1 MAIRTSSGGVNPLPA
16 IDQILTFTENKGQ
29 LTDLK
34 GNLRPDILFC
44 SMQKGMNI
52 YIKNNSIIYLF
63 QERVGSKLLPMGQNS
78 LTENNTGQLHTYR
91 IEMKLS
97 GSNPNALVEV
107 EGEQAG
113 VTNFYLPHCPQ
124 GILGVKS
131 YNKITIKEVYP
142 GIDWVVYVKDQKA
155 IEYDF
160 VVRPGANIDNI
171 KIKYDGA
178 IDLKIAE
185 DGSLKIKSPLGEVS
199 ESAPNSFT
207 QDGVSIKSGFNLN
220 TNILSFEI
228 EKYNLNQS
236 LTIDPTI
243 VWQLDYGD
251 SGTDATSCKVDLSGN
266 FYLAG
271 NTASS
276 TGIASGGFDNTF
288 NGGYDAFVAKFNSAG
303 TRIWGTYYGGGGD
316 EFVKGIAI
324 DPSNNVLICGSTTS
338 DAGIASGGWDNVFG
352 SGTTDGFIV
361 KFNTSGARIWA
372 TYYGGTNGDEIADIT
387 TNASGDIYF
396 AGTTGSTASIS
407 TPGSFQ
413 PVRSELLDGF
423 LVKFN
428 SAGSR
433 IWGTYYGGNEID
445 VCYSIAEDTDG
456 NVFIGGSTRSGN
468 GIASPGAWDTS
479 YDGDTDGFL
488 AKFNPS
494 GGRVWGTYY
503 GGTEVD
509 YFNDIAIDNNNNLV
523 GVGATASTNNIASGG
538 FDNSNGGG
546 YDAFVVKLT
555 NNGTRIWG
563 TYFGGVGFDQG
574 YAIACDINNNIYAG
588 GYAQSN
594 GLSFQGFQNTNNG
607 GDAFL
612 VKFNSGGSRIWSSYY
627 GIDNVTEYLADI
639 SCSSS
644 DILYFCGFTE
654 IEIGLND
661 ENNNSRVQYGSGF
674 FAKIDI
680 CNLAPT
686 NINATICFGITY
698 NFNGQLLTLSGN
710 YSTSYVAFSGCDS
723 LVNLTLNVI
732 NVIVTT
738 SSTPARCDHPTG
750 TATAMGSGGG
760 PPYSYQWSNG
770 GLTGT
775 ISNLVS
781 GSYTVTVTDINN
793 CKKIETVVVQNIIG
807 ISTINLNFTPTTCG
821 LNNGTASAIGI
832 GGTAPLEY
840 SWSNFSNNSNLVD
853 LPGGP
858 YSVTITDD
866 NECTYDTS
874 FFIAFSLELT
884 SNFDTLSPLCGQ
896 NNGAISIN
904 VQNGIG
910 PYIFELI
917 GPVHIV
923 SNSLD
928 ENNYTF
934 DNLPAGNYF
943 YRVTDSIGCIVENIV
958 TLINDSGLSGTSSSL
973 PVICNVNGSITVNIQ
988 GGSPPYIYSID
999 GPVQATSLPINDLT
1013 FTFNAIP
1020 QGNYQV
1026 IVLDVN
1032 QCLFLS
1038 NIGVSFENN
1047 LSSNEIIVPTHCGK
1061 AAGSIEISVTTGHSP
1076 YTYSIIGPVQMSSP
1090 ITPMNTFV
1098 FNNLLPGNYTYNI
1111 IDGSGCIIIKD
1122 FIIENLPGVNLNSE
1136 FVQSDCGQLNGS
1148 ITLTALQ
1155 GIPPYVFTL
1164 SGQAAQTSGSVNNSI
1179 FTFSGLGAGSYS
1191 ASVSDMTGCLSALEI
1206 IITDKNGVSGVTN
1219 VTGSNCNSPDGVLNV
1234 KAVGGIAPFVYELSG
1249 VTTAS
1254 SGSIQE
1260 NNYIFSGLL
1269 SGIYEIKITDSMGC
1283 IYIEMDTILSL
1294 NTLLITATASPSE
1307 CVSATGAILIESNGG
1322 SLPIVYE
1329 LLGATIISSGTVNST
1344 SFNFE
1349 KLLAGPYDIKVT
1361 DSKGCVAELQ
1371 VNVENQSG
1379 FKSEMTVISTRC
1391 GDSNGKITL
1400 ASIDGMAPFSYS
1412 ITGPVTSS
1420 INGIQN
1426 TLFTFENLPAG
1437 EYTYNIVDGQNC
1449 NIMGLATVNNSTR
1462 ISFEASLSG
1471 FSCGGG
1477 NGTITINNVV
1487 GSRPFSYKLNDGQAT
1502 MDSVFLGLISNTNY
1516 LLEVSDANG
1525 CRRDSTILTTA
1536 DISFKAVTDTVYFDY
1551 YSNPVIFNV
1560 IENDELNGINN
1571 FEVNPV
1577 NKQVFNSKLEPIGT
1591 IINALGV
1598 SGEFE
1603 FYYHGNYNSITKKY
1617 ELFYPMDKELIY
1629 YLLCTEECPGACD
1642 TGTIVL
1648 LSKYECIDNNKD
1660 YVNTFTPNGDGQN
1673 DVLVLPQFPEC
1684 SVQASEFKVF
1694 NRWGKAVFNS
1704 KNYAN
1709 NWDGKNDQG
1718 TDLPEGT
1725 YYYVLQLKTKNGK
1738 THVIKNFV
1746 ELIR

>member
-1 MAIRTSSGGVNPLPA
+1 MAIRTSSGEVNPVPA
-16 IDQILTFTENKGQ
+16 NDQILTFTENKGQ
-29 LTDLK
+29 IADLK
-34 GNLRPDILFC
+34 RNLRPDILFC

-78 LTENNTGQLHTYR
+78 LTENKTGQLHTYR

-160 VVRPGANIDNI
+160 VVRPGANIGNI

-185 DGSLKIKSPLGEVS
+185 DGSLKIKSPVGEVS

-220 TNILSFEI
+220 NNILSFEI
-228 EKYNLNQS
+228 EKYNLTQS
-236 LTIDPTI
+236 LIIDPTI
-243 VWQLDYGD
+243 EWQLDYGD
-251 SGTDATSCKVDLSGN
+251 SRTDATSCTVDLSGN
-266 FYLAG
+266 IYLAG
-271 NTASS
+271 YTSS
-276 TGIASGGFDNTF
+276 TTGISSGGFDNTF
-288 NGGYDAFVAKFNSAG
+288 NGGYDAFLAKFNSAG
-303 TRIWGTYYGGGGD
+303 TRIWGTYYGGSGND
-316 EFVKGIAI
+316 LIKGITV
-324 DPSNNVLICGSTTS
+324 DPSNNVLICGSTAS
-338 DAGIASGGWDNVFG
+338 GSGIASGGWDNVYDG
-352 SGTTDGFIV
+352 GGNDGFIV

-372 TYYGGTNGDEIADIT
+372 TYYGGMSGDVISDIA
-387 TNASGDIYF
+387 TNASGEIYF
-396 AGTTGSTASIS
+396 TGVTSSNGSIS
-407 TPGSFQ
+407 TPGSHQ
-413 PVRSELLDGF
+413 AVKSEFEDAF
-423 LVKFN
+423 LVKLN
-428 SAGSR
+428 SSGSR
-433 IWGTYYGGNEID
+433 VWGTYYGG
-445 VCYSIAEDTDG
+445 IATDG
-456 NVFIGGSTRSGN
+456 ATTIALDFGGNVVIGGSTYSGG

-479 YDGDTDGFL
+479 YNGDTDGFL
-488 AKFNPS
+488 AKFNSS
-494 GGRVWGTYY
+494 GSRIWGTYY
-503 GGTEVD
+503 GGAEVD
-509 YFNDIAIDNNNNLV
+509 YFNEIAFDNNNNLV

-538 FDNSNGGG
+538 FDNSNGDG
-546 YDAFVVKLT
+546 YDAFVVKFT

-574 YAIACDINNNIYAG
+574 YTIACDINNNIYAG

-661 ENNNSRVQYGSGF
+661 ESSNSRVQYGRGF

-680 CNLAPT
+680 CNITPT
-686 NINATICFGITY
+686 NISATICSGQTF
-698 NFNGQLLTLSGN
+698 NFNGQILNISGN
-710 YSTSYVAFSGCDS
+710 YNTNYISFSGCDS

-738 SSTPARCDHPTG
+738 SSNPARCDHPTG

-770 GLTGT
+770 GLTAT

-821 LNNGTASAIGI
+821 LNNGTASALGI

-840 SWSNFSNNSNLVD
+840 SWSNFSNNSDLVD

-884 SNFDTLSPLCGQ
+884 SNFDTITPLCGQ
-896 NNGAISIN
+896 NNGTISIN
-904 VQNGIG
+904 VQNGID

-923 SNSLD
+923 SNSID
-928 ENNYTF
+928 DDNYMF

-958 TLINDSGLSGTSSSL
+958 TLINDSGLSGTASSL
-973 PVICNVNGSITVNIQ
+973 PVICNTNGSITINIQ
-988 GGSPPYIYSID
+988 GGSPPFIYAID
-999 GPVQATSLPINDLT
+999 GPVEATSLPVNDFT
-1013 FTFNAIP
+1013 FTFNDIP

-1032 QCLFLS
+1032 QCIFLS
-1038 NIGVSFENN
+1038 NIGVSFESN
-1047 LSSNEIIVPTHCGK
+1047 LSSNDIIVPTHCEK
-1061 AAGSIEISVTTGHSP
+1061 ADGSIEISVTTGHSP

-1098 FNNLLPGNYTYNI
+1098 FNNLPPGNYTYNI
-1111 IDGSGCIIIKD
+1111 IDGSGCIITKD
-1122 FIIENLPGVNLNSE
+1122 FIIQNLPGVNLNSE
-1136 FVQSDCGQLNGS
+1136 LIQSDCGQLNGS

-1155 GIPPYVFTL
+1155 GIPPYVFNLAGDDT
-1164 SGQAAQTSGSVNNSI
+1164 QTSGSVNNSI
-1179 FTFSGLGAGSYS
+1179 FVFSGLGAGSYS
-1191 ASVSDMTGCLSALEI
+1191 ASVSDMIGCLSALEI

-1254 SGSIQE
+1254 SGSIPE
-1260 NNYIFSGLL
+1260 SNYVFSGLL
-1269 SGIYEIKITDSMGC
+1269 SGIYEIKITDSRGC
-1283 IYIEMDTILSL
+1283 IYIEMDTILSF
-1294 NTLLITATASPSE
+1294 NTLLITATASQSE
-1307 CVSATGAILIESNGG
+1307 CVSATGAILIESSGG

-1329 LLGATIISSGTVNST
+1329 LLGATIISSGPVNST

-1349 KLLAGPYDIKVT
+1349 KLLAGPYNIKVT

-1379 FKSEMTVISTRC
+1379 FKSEMTVIATRC

-1400 ASIDGMAPFSYS
+1400 ASIDGKAPFSYS
-1412 ITGPVTSS
+1412 INGPVTSS
-1420 INGIQN
+1420 VIGIQT
-1426 TLFTFENLPAG
+1426 TLFTFENLPSG

-1449 NIMGLATVNNSTR
+1449 NIMGLATVNNSKG
-1462 ISFEASLSG
+1462 ISFEARLSG
-1471 FSCGGG
+1471 FSCSGG

-1487 GSRPFSYKLNDGQAT
+1487 GSRPFSYKLNDGEPT
-1502 MDSVFLGLISNTNY
+1502 LDSIFVGLLSNTNY

-1525 CRRDSTILTTA
+1525 CRRDSAILTTA

-1551 YSNPVIFNV
+1551 YSNPVLFNV
-1560 IENDELNGINN
+1560 IENDELNGLIN

-1577 NKQVFNSKLEPIGT
+1577 NMQVSNSKFEPIGT
-1591 IINALGV
+1591 IVNALGS

-1617 ELFYPMDKELIY
+1617 ELFYPMEKELIY
-1629 YLLCTEECPGACD
+1629 YLLCTDDCPGACD